1 MRSQRAFLLS
11 TTKSFWNLV
20 MSGLSVTLIPGTV
33 SVMIQWEPEEIEN
46 NAIALWT
53 FWKWPQHLPSV
64 VTSVAECSSSRVFK
78 YLGITLVLSLDYPQM
93 DLTAHASCKLKK
105 PYKCFSNAIE
115 VKYFGRATN
124 THSRNNQK
132 VLRESWTIWLKTKW
146 GRCTDEM
153 LLEFARCLDRKW

>member
-1 MRSQRAFLLS
+1 MLAFRIKRVASQYSPENFQRRYATILVFQTLLRSQRAFLLS

-33 SVMIQWEPEEIEN
+33 SVMIQWELEEIVN

-64 VTSVAECSSSRVFK
+64 VASVAECSSSRVFK

-93 DLTAHASCKLKK
+93 DLTGHANYKLKK
-105 PYKCFSNAIE
+105 PYEYFSNAIE
-115 VKYFGRATN
+115 V
-124 THSRNNQK
+124 
-132 VLRESWTIWLKTKW
+132 
-146 GRCTDEM
+146 
-153 LLEFARCLDRKW
+153 